1 MMVCPGGPAWL
12 WRLCTAG
19 CRCGSTP
26 TSPPPCTRWPGTRA
40 WCTTSSTPASGHT
53 ILFCDWLIMK
63 ILCPDWLTAPAPGC
77 PRATPAWRWPSPS
90 GSRRRRTPSRSGGG
104 QSWTRGH
111 IQITICYLQILL
123 QILSNGSVISVYSV
137 CQYSPLQIDKVY
149 ITVWLNRYP
158 VKCKTHYK

>member
-1 MMVCPGGPAWL
+1 MWCPGGPAWR

-53 ILFCDWLIMK
+53 TLFCDWLIMK
-63 ILCPDWLTAPAPGC
+63 ILCSDWLTAPAPGC

-104 QSWTRGH
+104 QSWTGGTFRLPFA
-111 IQITICYLQILL
+111 ICRSFFRSFPMVLLFLFILSANILL
-123 QILSNGSVISVYSV
+123 CRLTKFTLQYGSTGIPS
-137 CQYSPLQIDKVY
+137 KM
-149 ITVWLNRYP
+149 
-158 VKCKTHYK
+158 